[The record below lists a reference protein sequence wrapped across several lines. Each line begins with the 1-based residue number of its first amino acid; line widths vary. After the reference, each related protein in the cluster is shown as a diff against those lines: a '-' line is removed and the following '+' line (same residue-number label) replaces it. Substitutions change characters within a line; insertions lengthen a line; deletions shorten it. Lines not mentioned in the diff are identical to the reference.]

1 MHEFLIHFLA
11 IFGTI
16 ISITRIIPMAL
27 RLKRTGV
34 AEGVSD
40 SSLAIFVVSGVW
52 WVSYS
57 IDLNNWPSLISST
70 AGLIVSCISLY
81 MLAKLGGL
89 HFRVAVAM
97 VVFIALSVIFHKD
110 TQLMGAMA
118 AVSAAAISLPQVYKA
133 ARHPDA
139 MHGVSILSWVLIA
152 TNAGVWLAYGLLIGD
167 PLLGAAGI
175 ITIPGALYISWT
187 ARGSGQT
194 ANAVAM

>member
-1 MHEFLIHFLA
+1 VHEFFVYFLA
-11 IFGTI
+11 ISATL
-16 ISITRIIPMAL
+16 SEVACVIPMAL

-34 AEGVSD
+34 AEGISE

-70 AGLIVSCISLY
+70 AGLMVSCVSLY

-89 HFRVAVAM
+89 HLRVAFAM
-97 VVFIALSVIFHKD
+97 VVLIPLTVIFHND

-118 AVSAAAISLPQVYKA
+118 ALAEAAISLPQVYKA

-139 MHGVSILSWVLIA
+139 LHGVSILSWVLIA
-152 TNAGVWLAYGLLIGD
+152 ADAGVWLAYGLLIGA
-167 PLLGAAGI
+167 PLLGAAGF
-175 ITIPGALYISWT
+175 ITIPGALYIART
-187 ARGSGQT
+187 ARGTGKT
-194 ANAVAM
+194 ANAIA

>member
-1 MHEFLIHFLA
+1 MHQILIHFLA
-11 IFGTI
+11 IFGTL
-16 ISITRIIPMAL
+16 ISILRVVPMAI

-52 WVSYS
+52 WVAYS
-57 IDLNNWPSLISST
+57 IDLHNWPSLISSF
-70 AGLIVSCISLY
+70 AGLIVSCVSLY

-89 HFRVAVAM
+89 HFRVAVATAAM
-97 VVFIALSVIFHKD
+97 VALTVIFHKD
-110 TQLMGAMA
+110 TQLMGAIA
-118 AVSAAAISLPQVYKA
+118 ALSAAAIAIPQVYTA

-139 MHGVSILSWVLIA
+139 MHGVSILSWLLIA
-152 TNAGVWLAYGLLIGD
+152 TNAVVWLAYGLLIGD

-187 ARGSGQT
+187 ARG
-194 ANAVAM
+194 ANAETVAL

>member
-1 MHEFLIHFLA
+1 MHQFLIHFLA
-11 IFGTI
+11 IFGTL
-16 ISITRIIPMAL
+16 ISITRVIPMAL
-27 RLKRTGV
+27 RLKHTGV

-57 IDLNNWPSLISST
+57 IDLHNIPSLISSA
-70 AGLIVSCISLY
+70 AGLVVSCISLY
-81 MLAKLGGL
+81 MLAKLGGVHL
-89 HFRVAVAM
+89 PVAIATSAL
-97 VVFIALSVIFHKD
+97 VVLTIVFHKD
-110 TQLMGAMA
+110 TQLMGAIA
-118 AVSAAAISLPQVYKA
+118 ALSAAAISLPQVYKA

-152 TNAGVWLAYGLLIGD
+152 TNAGVWLTYGLLIGD

-187 ARGSGQT
+187 ARGSGET
-194 ANAVAM
+194 AKAIAI

>member
-11 IFGTI
+11 IFGTC
-16 ISITRIIPMAL
+16 ISILRVVPMAL

-40 SSLAIFVVSGVW
+40 ASLAIFVVSGVW
-52 WVSYS
+52 WVAYS
-57 IDLNNWPSLISST
+57 IDLHNVPSLISSF
-70 AGLIVSCISLY
+70 AGLIVSCTSLY

-89 HFRVAVAM
+89 HLRVAVATAAM
-97 VVFIALSVIFHKD
+97 VALTVIFHKD
-110 TQLMGAMA
+110 TQLMGAIA
-118 AVSAAAISLPQVYKA
+118 ALSAAAISIPQVYKA

-139 MHGVSILSWVLIA
+139 MHGVSILSWVLIG
-152 TNAGVWLAYGLLIGD
+152 TNAAVWLAYGLLIGD

-187 ARGSGQT
+187 ARG
-194 ANAVAM
+194 ANAESAAV

>member
-1 MHEFLIHFLA
+1 
-11 IFGTI
+11 
-16 ISITRIIPMAL
+16 MAL

-57 IDLNNWPSLISST
+57 IDLHNWPSLISST
-70 AGLIVSCISLY
+70 AGLIVSCVSLY

-89 HFRVAVAM
+89 HLHVAVGM
-97 VVFIALSVIFHKD
+97 VVLVALTVIFHKD
-110 TQLMGAMA
+110 TQLMGAIA
-118 AVSAAAISLPQVYKA
+118 ALSAAAISIPQVYKA

-152 TNAGVWLAYGLLIGD
+152 TNAAVWLAYGLLIGD

-187 ARGSGQT
+187 ARGAGQS
-194 ANAVAM
+194 ANTIAV